1 MKSVKIELLGAF
13 LFASTVGVYGQS
25 EIKKSEIKKS
35 EKQPN
40 AVLSTQKIGA
50 EKVNAKV
57 AEDFNFVF
65 EERDARYL
73 SKTIKPTED
82 FFLFSNENWIKNNP
96 VPASESR
103 WGSFNELEKEN
114 NKKLTEILENFKN
127 AKAQKGTKEQLLGD
141 FYASYA
147 NMDVRN
153 KKGISPIKGEL
164 DAINVITS
172 KSELVKLVGKLH
184 IHGVG
189 AFFSFG
195 VGQDLKNVDGH
206 ISYFGWGGIGLP
218 NRDYYKDAS
227 KEEIRTAYKKYI
239 TDALILA
246 GLKDAKS
253 IEKAVQNIYRIED
266 EIATILLKP
275 AEMRIPELTYNK
287 YGKEQLSQEFD
298 AFDFNAYLKAIGI
311 SNFDTLIVDNPKY
324 ATQINKIIKE
334 ESIDALKDYLTW
346 QTLSHY
352 IGSLG
357 QEFVDLNFAFH
368 GITLSGKKE
377 MKPINERAIEKIT
390 RSSFGE
396 LLGKAFVE
404 RHFSADAQKR
414 VNEMV
419 DNLKVVY
426 KERIQK
432 LEWMS
437 AETKKEAVG
446 KLESFGRKLG
456 FPSKWEDFS
465 SLNFTADDYVGNL
478 KEVARYDYQKNLKKL
493 NEKVDRDEWHMPAH
507 MVNAYYHPL
516 LNEIAFPAGI
526 MQPPFFDNEAEDA
539 VNYGRIGMVIGHEF
553 THGFD
558 DMGSKFAAD
567 GSFKNWWTEADRK
580 AFEEKTKT
588 FGETYSN
595 FCPFEGHC
603 VNPDLTMG
611 ENIADLGG
619 LTMAYYAYTRTEDFK
634 KNQIRMG
641 FTPAQRFFIAY
652 AQLWKINYTD
662 AELKKRL
669 STDPHSPGMYR
680 INGPLKNCPEF
691 FTAFDVKEGDQMR
704 NPKGKVT
711 VIW

>member
-1 MKSVKIELLGAF
+1 MKLVKIEVLGIF
-13 LFASTVGVYGQS
+13 VFSCIIVYGQN
-25 EIKKSEIKKS
+25 ETKKNEQ
-35 EKQPN
+35 QPVESFSVK
-40 AVLSTQKIGA
+40 AIGT
-50 EKVNAKV
+50 EKVNVKT
-57 AEDFNFVF
+57 
-65 EERDARYL
+65 EENLTIPFYDRNALKTIDARYL

-82 FFLFSNENWIKNNP
+82 FFLFANENWIKNNP

-127 AKAQKGTKEQLLGD
+127 SKAQKGTKEQLLGD

-147 NMDVRN
+147 NMDARN
-153 KKGISPIKGEL
+153 KKGISPIKAEL
-164 DAINVITS
+164 DAINAVTS
-172 KSELVKLVGKLH
+172 KAELVKLTARLH
-184 IHGVG
+184 TQGVG

-195 VGQDLKNVDGH
+195 VGQDLKNVDDH

-218 NRDYYKDAS
+218 NKDYYKDAS
-227 KEEIRTAYKKYI
+227 KEEIRAAYKKYI
-239 TDALILA
+239 ADALTLA
-246 GLKDAKS
+246 GLKDEKS
-253 IEKAVQNIYRIED
+253 KGTAVENIYRIED
-266 EIATILLKP
+266 EISTIMLKP

-287 YGKEQLSQEFD
+287 YGKGQLSSELD
-298 AFDFNAYLKAIGI
+298 AFDFNTYLREIG
-311 SNFDTLIVDNPKY
+311 SLNFDTLIVDNTKY
-324 ATQINKIIKE
+324 AAHINKIIRE
-334 ESIDALKDYLTW
+334 ESIDALKDYYTW
-346 QTLSHY
+346 QLLSHY

-357 QEFVDLNFAFH
+357 QEFVDLDFAFH
-368 GITLSGKKE
+368 GTTLSGKKE
-377 MKPINERAIEKIT
+377 MKPINDRAIEKIT

-404 RHFSADAQKR
+404 KHFSAEAQKR

-419 DNLKVVY
+419 DNLKIVY
-426 KERIQK
+426 KERIEK

-465 SLNFTADDYVGNL
+465 SLNFSADDYVGNIR
-478 KEVARYDYQKNLKKL
+478 EVARYDYHKNLKKL

-526 MQPPFFDNEAEDA
+526 MQPPFFDNGAEDA

-580 AFEEKTKT
+580 AFEEKTKV

-595 FCPFEGHC
+595 FCPFDGHC

-619 LTMAYYAYTRTEDFK
+619 LTMAYYAYTRTEEFK
-634 KNQIRMG
+634 KNQIREG
-641 FTPAQRFFIAY
+641 YNPAQRFFIAY

-669 STDPHSPGMYR
+669 ATDPHSPGMYR

-691 FTAFDVKEGDQMR
+691 FNAFNVKEGDQMR
-704 NPKGKVT
+704 NPKGKVA